1 MAPALAA
8 APLVAV
14 VLAILLLRRPPLQA
28 AALGALVA
36 FAVAAWWREAA
47 SAFPEV
53 ISATLILS
61 ASAASVIV
69 PGLLFI
75 EASHRHGAAQALG
88 DWVTRLPGRDAY
100 KAALLVVGLAT
111 CVEGLT
117 GFGVSLLVV
126 VPAAL
131 SLLPRSVGLKV
142 ALLSMN
148 VMPWGTLGLAT
159 VVGAQIAGTSSDLLG
174 KYTALT
180 SAPVF
185 PLAAGVAAGLA
196 APRQPVMILAAIAIG
211 VLFSVCLWA
220 GNILLGPSVAGVTA
234 GLFTLLAGLFALRA
248 AGYILVLPPLAAW
261 PFGLLFT
268 AALVQRGLIAAW
280 PGLAEVSM
288 TGGSTSWA
296 PLTSPGIALIL
307 AALIT
312 TSTRTIPAETARA
325 INRAFKPVFALF
337 LFVLM
342 AQLMSASGMVSDL
355 TVLARAAPDWLA
367 LASSAVLGLVSG
379 YVTGSNVGGNALMMA
394 PAAVLGES
402 LGSPLLFAAVQN
414 SAAGHAILASVPIVA
429 LLTGLANASER
440 EQSDLL
446 RFGMTIALANAALI
460 TIASQVLVTVF

>member
-36 FAVAAWWREAA
+36 FAVAAWWREAPFA
-47 SAFPEV
+47 LPDV

-61 ASAASVIV
+61 ASAASVIL

-75 EASHRHGAAQALG
+75 EASHRHRAAEALG
-88 DWVTRLPGRDAY
+88 DWVAGLPAPDAY

-117 GFGVSLLVV
+117 GFGVSLVVV

-159 VVGAQIAGTSSDLLG
+159 FLGAQMAGTSTDLLG
-174 KYTALT
+174 QYTALT

-185 PLAAGVAAGLA
+185 PLAAGIAAGLA

-211 VLFSVCLWA
+211 VLFSVFLWA
-220 GNILLGPSVAGVTA
+220 SNVMLGPSVAGVTA
-234 GLFTLLAGLFALRA
+234 GLFTLVAGLSALRA
-248 AGYILVLPPLAAW
+248 AGYVGTLPPAAAW

-268 AALVQRGLIAAW
+268 AALVQRGLITAR
-280 PGLAEVSM
+280 PGLAEISI
-288 TGGSTSWA
+288 TGGNTSWA
-296 PLTSPGIALIL
+296 PLTSPGVALIL
-307 AALIT
+307 AALVT
-312 TSTRTIPAETARA
+312 TSIHTVPAEAARA
-325 INRAFKPVFALF
+325 INRAIKPVFALF